1 MDGRHWPDPE
11 QAHTFRV
18 FLEAANL
25 LLDRLDRE
33 LQRTAEMPLA
43 YFEILACLAQAPDR
57 TLRMSDLAEHLHASR
72 SRLSHSVARL
82 EERGWVQ
89 RISCPTDKRGTY
101 AELTR
106 SGVAA
111 LDHASPG
118 LARCV
123 DQHLFAQLTPAQ
135 MAELRCMSEAI
146 AGHLCTLKPDGPV
159 EQF

>member
-11 QAHTFRV
+11 QAHTFRA
-18 FLEAANL
+18 FLQAANL

-43 YFEILACLAQAPDR
+43 YFEILACLAQAPER
-57 TLRMSDLAEHLHASR
+57 TLRMSDLAQHLHASR

-89 RISCPTDKRGTY
+89 RISCPTDKRGTF

-111 LDHASPG
+111 LEHAVPG

-135 MAELRCMSEAI
+135 MGELRCMSEAI
-146 AGHLCTLKPDGPV
+146 AGHLCTLEPDGPV
-159 EQF
+159 ERF